1 MSNPKHIEGQ
11 PESHAD
17 SGWPFSV
24 FNFHM
29 ECNMNAQLSTYQA
42 SKDSI
47 TISIGDTIT
56 SRGGSTYTVTAIR
69 TEGRGKGLTI
79 TRASSGK
86 EVRISDRMVQNTL
99 SRINKGEEIKFQKNQ
114 TQGGISF
121 TVAIEAGVIGC
132 LYNLVEIDTV
142 SRVYRRA
149 S

>member
-1 MSNPKHIEGQ
+1 
-11 PESHAD
+11 
-17 SGWPFSV
+17 
-24 FNFHM
+24 
-29 ECNMNAQLSTYQA
+29 MNAQLSTYQA

-56 SRGGSTYTVTAIR
+56 SRGGSTYKVTAIR